1 MCPSA
6 SLTSIAERLISTPI
20 LPFSPCTQVPGADG
34 PPIATCG
41 HQACCHT
48 PPMEQLGLVGAAA
61 AGLWMIGVGAFM
73 ALMPDNALRVLRLT
87 ASTRTINNFEQG
99 LRLIAGL
106 AFLLR
111 SPASKLPE
119 VFEIAGWFVILSS
132 LVLLALPLRWHS
144 AYALWW
150 ADRFNPT
157 AVRLLAPL
165 SVLAGIG
172 LIYAVL

>member
-1 MCPSA
+1 
-6 SLTSIAERLISTPI
+6 
-20 LPFSPCTQVPGADG
+20 
-34 PPIATCG
+34 
-41 HQACCHT
+41 
-48 PPMEQLGLVGAAA
+48 MEQIGLVGAAA
-61 AGLWMIGVGAFM
+61 AGLWMIGVGVFM

-87 ASTRTINNFEQG
+87 ASTRTINNSEQG

-106 AFLLR
+106 ALLLR

-144 AYALWW
+144 AYAKWW
-150 ADRFNPT
+150 ADRLKPAT
-157 AVRLLAPL
+157 VQIVAPM

-172 LIYAVL
+172 LIYAAL